1 MGRLANSRREARR
14 WAGTRVST
22 LVGVLALAAV
32 MALAAAGAAGA
43 STGPNG
49 SGAAAA
55 SADPPITVGGG
66 WVPAE
71 TIGEGTE
78 DTSGPFTYSSG
89 VNTQVTVTDAFEC
102 GDEYEVFDSGI
113 SLGKT
118 SPAAIN
124 PPGCPFTSE
133 PEEANASPLYSKG
146 IFDVGPG
153 AHSISIDSIK
163 APFPGGAGLYL
174 RVDTGCESVVGR
186 GTYLRKNELE
196 RVTVLSRLN
205 TSLTGKQGLQVNYE
219 TGKEHFRLLKLHNPV
234 CITTPTGHVFTGEGP
249 AALFGVGGYTMTFKI
264 TEENGKDLFHAEL
277 KDGGVT
283 VVESGTFTKGG
294 VTFS

>member
-1 MGRLANSRREARR
+1 MGPLANSRREARR

-32 MALAAAGAAGA
+32 MALAAAGNAGA
-43 STGPNG
+43 SPGTNGAGPG
-49 SGAAAA
+49 AA
-55 SADPPITVGGG
+55 SADPPITVGAG
-66 WVPAE
+66 WEFAIINEV
-71 TIGEGTE
+71 GEE
-78 DTSGPFTYSSG
+78 DVEGPFTYSSA
-89 VNTQVTVTDAFEC
+89 VPTQLTVTDAFEC
-102 GDEYEVFDSGI
+102 GDEYEALDSGV
-113 SLGKT
+113 SLGTT
-118 SPAAIN
+118 SAVAIN

-133 PEEANASPLYSKG
+133 PEAANASPFYSKG
-146 IFDVGPG
+146 IFHLAPG
-153 AHSISIDSIK
+153 AHAITIKSIN
-163 APFPGGAGLYL
+163 APFGGAGLYL
-174 RVDTGCESVVGR
+174 RVDAACESVVGR
-186 GTYLRKNELE
+186 GTYLRKNEKE

-249 AALFGVGGYTMTFKI
+249 AAMFGVGGYTMTFKI